1 MSPAPSSLLLLAAL
15 IAAAPSALAQTPACG
30 TTLIRS
36 VTFNADMVC
45 PPGVDGLVI
54 GADNIAIDLNGF
66 SILGPNT
73 GTSRG
78 VVSSGFDGMKIVGP
92 GAITDFFALVRVE
105 GGDRHEIREIEALGF
120 GQGIALY
127 NTSNSVLEKSR
138 VGAIEL
144 GSEPGFRAEANLI
157 AGNDADSIHVYGCDT
172 YKNMVVD
179 NQLHPATQFTAVNV
193 YGGASGTQ
201 VTGNRIVRGTVLL
214 AGVSGNTVSDNI
226 IDNRT
231 PSWIHAGVIASS
243 HPSACAGWNLVDATN
258 NLVRGNTIVGA
269 PIGIAMAAGSRHNK
283 IMSNKVYDQTFA
295 GLRFL
300 VDSDYNEARNNAF
313 RPAPGA
319 VDIVDLGQGNMWP

>member
-15 IAAAPSALAQTPACG
+15 VAATPSALAQTPACG
-30 TTLIRS
+30 TTLVGS

-54 GADNIAIDLNGF
+54 GADNVAIDLNGF

-78 VVSSGFDGMKIVGP
+78 VVSTGFNGMKIVGP
-92 GAITDFFALVRVE
+92 GAITDFFALVRID
-105 GGDRHEIREIEALGF
+105 GGDRHEIREIQALGF
-120 GQGIALY
+120 GQGIGLY
-127 NTSNSVLEKSR
+127 NTSGSVLEKSR

-144 GSEPGFRAEANLI
+144 GSDPGFRAEANLI
-157 AGNDADSIHVYGCDT
+157 AGNDADSIHLYGCDT
-172 YKNMVVD
+172 YKNVIVD
-179 NQLHPATQFTAVNV
+179 NQLHPATQFTAVSV
-193 YGGASGTQ
+193 DGGASGTQ
-201 VTGNRIVRGTVLL
+201 VTGNRIARGTVLL
-214 AGVSGNTVSDNI
+214 VGVSGNTVSDNI

-231 PSWIHAGVIASS
+231 PSWIHAGVIVTG

-258 NLVRGNTIVGA
+258 NLVRGNTMVGA
-269 PIGIAMAAGSRHNK
+269 PFGVAMTAGSRHNK
-283 IMSNKVYDQTFA
+283 IMSNKIYDQTVA
-295 GLRFL
+295 GVRFL
-300 VDSDYNEARNNAF
+300 VDSDYNEARSNAF